1 MNKLNKLKRRINM
14 NKRFLFIAFAIT
26 MLVFS
31 SLACEASAS
40 TATISSAKL
49 ASDNAGANET
59 TTFTPDQ
66 TFYCIVTLAN
76 APDTTKVKA
85 VWSTVDDAGKA
96 TQIAE
101 KEIVGSAS
109 PIVFNASNNAGP
121 WPAGKYRV
129 EIYLNDKVDKTLDFS
144 VQ

>member
-1 MNKLNKLKRRINM
+1 M
-14 NKRFLFIAFAIT
+14 NKRLLMIFFAIG
-26 MLVFS
+26 MLV
-31 SLACEASAS
+31 LASIACDASAS
-40 TATISSAKL
+40 TANITSVVLTADNSAT
-49 ASDNAGANET
+49 GAAT

-66 TFYCIVTLAN
+66 TFYAVVTLAN

-85 VWSTVDDAGKA
+85 VWSTVDDSGTA

-101 KEIVGSAS
+101 KEIVGSGS
-109 PIVFNASNNAGP
+109 PIIFNASNSAGP

-129 EIYLNDKVDKTLDFS
+129 EIFLNDKSNQVIDFA

>member
-1 MNKLNKLKRRINM
+1 MTKRLLMIC
-14 NKRFLFIAFAIT
+14 FAIG
-26 MLVFS
+26 MLMLAS
-31 SLACEASAS
+31 IACEASAS
-40 TATISSAKL
+40 TANISSVVLTADP
-49 ASDNAGANET
+49 ATAAAT

-66 TFYCIVTLAN
+66 TFYAVVTLAN

-85 VWSTVDDAGKA
+85 VWSSVDDAGTA
-96 TQIAE
+96 TQLAE

-109 PIVFNASNNAGP
+109 PISFNATNSNP

-129 EIYLNDKVDKTLDFS
+129 DIYMNDTINKTIDFT

>member
-1 MNKLNKLKRRINM
+1 M
-14 NKRFLFIAFAIT
+14 NKRFLMIFLAIS
-26 MLVFS
+26 MLMLAS
-31 SLACEASAS
+31 IACESSVS
-40 TATISSAKL
+40 TANITSVVLTADKD
-49 ASDNAGANET
+49 APTDT

-66 TFYCIVTLAN
+66 TFYAVVTVAN
-76 APDTTKVKA
+76 APDSTKVKA

-101 KEIVGSAS
+101 KEIVGSNSSITFDAT
-109 PIVFNASNNAGP
+109 NTAGP

-129 EIYLNDKVDKTLDFS
+129 EIFLNDKSNKTIEFT